1 MSTDLVIPAPGP
13 LAIDSGRTF
22 MSAATGR
29 WAGEQLLRQMAS
41 GSPMSPAALRTC
53 DTLRRDEWVA
63 FDTALNEEV
72 GLRLRGVADL
82 REAGLTLSIPNAM
95 GKTLLEYE
103 NMGDMEDAIVSL
115 DGLARGDN
123 DRVDFSPGN
132 LPLPIT
138 HKGFNIGL
146 RTLEAS
152 RTGPRGG
159 GSATPLD
166 TTQIRI
172 SGRKVSEMLERM
184 LFRGGATFGGSTIY
198 GYTNHPS
205 RNTGSFG
212 TNGNWLQA
220 AKTGPNMLAD
230 IQTMKAALIADGF
243 PGPYWLYLP
252 GTYSTTLDNDYAT
265 TYTGSIRSRL
275 TQVEGLQKIETVDQ
289 MPANNVVMVQATPD
303 VVRWVMGEEIQT
315 IQWDIYGGMAVAFKV
330 MAIQVP
336 LIRAT
341 KAGKSGIYHMS

>member
-1 MSTDLVIPAPGP
+1 MFETSSASIPAPGP
-13 LAIDSGRTF
+13 LAIDSGRSF
-22 MSAATGR
+22 LSAATGR
-29 WAGEQLLRQMAS
+29 WAGEQLLRSMAN
-41 GSPMSPAALRTC
+41 GGEMSPAVLRTQ
-53 DTLRRDEWVA
+53 DTLRRDEWIA
-63 FDTALNEEV
+63 FDTALGEEV

-82 REAGLTLSIPNAM
+82 RAAGLTLTIPNAM

-103 NMGDMEDAIVSL
+103 NMGDMEDAVVSL
-115 DGLARGDN
+115 DGLARSDN

-138 HKGFNIGL
+138 HKDFNLGL
-146 RTLEAS
+146 RTLSAS
-152 RTGPRGG
+152 RGPGSRG
-159 GSATPLD
+159 TPLD

-172 SGRKVSEMLERM
+172 SGRKVAEMLEKM

-205 RNTGSFG
+205 RNTGGFG
-212 TNGNWLQA
+212 TNGNWLA
-220 AKTGPNMLAD
+220 GAKTGPNMLAD

-252 GTYSTTLDNDYAT
+252 GTYSTTLDNDYTT

-289 MPANNVVMVQATPD
+289 MPANNIVMVQATSD